1 MEEIAQHTSER
12 ALRIEKKGALSLH
25 RRGGRWGISGELKVV
40 ASKGQEVKETT
51 CQSFLLL

>member
-12 ALRIEKKGALSLH
+12 ALRIEKKGALSPL
-25 RRGGRWGISGELKVV
+25 RGGRWGISGELKVV